1 MSNRRRFLG
10 VAVVVVIALVVG
22 AGVLLR
28 IRSNT
33 AEADSTNVASSGDR
47 PAVSASETFASDVPI
62 PVRGAEVVLD
72 TLIISVTANGNA
84 AALRETKVTAQIEGR
99 VQAVNV
105 DNASRVSRSQVL
117 VRIDSVDHAFALQ
130 RARAE
135 LEQAQAQ
142 FRQLTL
148 FDDREPDSTIRAERA
163 RAARLTSGLD
173 LRQLA
178 VDEAELQL
186 SRVRIAAPFAG
197 SVASVHVVPGQ
208 WVTAGTELMT
218 LQEIDP
224 IKVEVNVLEG
234 EVGLLQAGSRAAVS
248 FAAFPGE
255 TFRGRIVSIN
265 PVVDPVTRT
274 ATVTVH
280 VPNNNRR
287 ILPGMYARVSL
298 DARKFPNRLLVPRAA
313 VLERDVDRRTLVFV
327 FEEGRAKWRYVTL
340 GLGNDSLVEV
350 IEGEPGSGTFMVEPG
365 EIVLVDGHHTLT
377 HDARITLVE
386 NVQAAGGRPQ

>member
-1 MSNRRRFLG
+1 
-10 VAVVVVIALVVG
+10 
-22 AGVLLR
+22 
-28 IRSNT
+28 
-33 AEADSTNVASSGDR
+33 
-47 PAVSASETFASDVPI
+47 
-62 PVRGAEVVLD
+62 VVLD

-84 AALRETKVTAQIEGR
+84 AALRETKVTAQVDGR

-105 DNASRVSRSQVL
+105 NDASRVSRGQLL
-117 VRIDSVDHAFALQ
+117 VRIDSIDHAFAL
-130 RARAE
+130 ARAE
-135 LEQAQAQ
+135 ADLEVAQAQ
-142 FRQLTL
+142 FRELTL
-148 FDDREPDSTIRAERA
+148 FDGREPDSTIRAERE
-163 RAARLTSGLD
+163 RAARLKSGLD
-173 LRQLA
+173 RARLA
-178 VDEAELQL
+178 VQEAEVQL
-186 SRVRIAAPFAG
+186 SRVRITAPFGG
-197 SVASVHVVPGQ
+197 SVASVSAVPGA
-208 WVTAGTELMT
+208 WVTVGTELMT

-234 EVGLLQAGSRAAVS
+234 EVGLLQAGSRASVS
-248 FAAFPGE
+248 FAAFPSE
-255 TFRGRIVSIN
+255 TFHGRIVSIN

-274 ATVTVH
+274 AKATVH

-327 FEEGRAKWRYVTL
+327 VEDGRAKWRYVTL

-350 IEGEPGSGTFMVEPG
+350 VEGAPGSGTFMVEPG

-386 NVQAAGGRPQ
+386 NVQSAGGRPR